1 MRLWVLVLATLL
13 IFPLACGGMHGGA
26 STAATIARVLD
37 GDTIVLTDG
46 RHVRLVQLDAPETD
60 QDECYAAEAKA
71 VLIRLLPF
79 GTEVEI
85 ETDPTLDKRDRF
97 GRILA
102 YVARNGTNINLELV
116 REGAASPYF
125 FHGDRGRYA
134 RPPRGGQRS
143 QPASARALG
152 RLFRHRSRSAPRRPG
167 PKLAICKSRPADGPC
182 RQENDPPW
190 PKRE

>member
-1 MRLWVLVLATLL
+1 
-13 IFPLACGGMHGGA
+13 MHGGA
-26 STAATIARVLD
+26 STTATIARVLD

-60 QDECYAAEAKA
+60 EAECYAAEATG

-134 RPPRGGQRS
+134 LDLLEAANEASRHQRGLWGACPGTALDPLHAIQARS
-143 QPASARALG
+143 
-152 RLFRHRSRSAPRRPG
+152 
-167 PKLAICKSRPADGPC
+167 
-182 RQENDPPW
+182 
-190 PKRE
+190 

>member
-1 MRLWVLVLATLL
+1 LAGTRPAATLVEMRLRTLVLATLL
-13 IFPLACGGMHGGA
+13 IFPLSCGGMHGGA
-26 STAATIARVLD
+26 STTATIARVLD

-60 QDECYAAEAKA
+60 EDECYAAEAKG

-102 YVARNGTNINLELV
+102 YVASNGTNINLELV

-134 RPPRGGQRS
+134 LDLLEAANEASRHQRGLWGACSGTALDPLHAIQARS
-143 QPASARALG
+143 
-152 RLFRHRSRSAPRRPG
+152 
-167 PKLAICKSRPADGPC
+167 
-182 RQENDPPW
+182 
-190 PKRE
+190 

>member
-1 MRLWVLVLATLL
+1 LAPLRPDATLVGVRLRSLVLPTLL
-13 IFPLACGGMHGGA
+13 IFPLACGGMHAGA
-26 STAATIARVLD
+26 SPAANIARVLD

-60 QDECYAAEAKA
+60 ENECYAAEAKG

-85 ETDPTLDKRDRF
+85 ETDPALDKRDRF

-102 YVARNGTNINLELV
+102 YVERDGTNINLELV

-125 FHGDRGRYA
+125 FHADRGRYA
-134 RPPRGGQRS
+134 
-143 QPASARALG
+143 ADLLKAANEARQLG
-152 RLFRHRSRSAPRRPG
+152 RGLWVACSGTALDPLHSVQARS
-167 PKLAICKSRPADGPC
+167 
-182 RQENDPPW
+182 
-190 PKRE
+190 